1 MIVIQVQS
9 KALNRLAEELTAI
22 MEAREDELIA
32 KGMIGSR
39 SGIRIIVSPPLTE
52 DRLGFYDSS
61 GNTIVIS
68 EECCSSAYDAKNVLL
83 HELAHAL
90 DFRINGFISGH
101 SPKFREYCRLLGV
114 DGDFSKSKARLS
126 IRKDR
131 SRRDKIQKLMALS
144 SSPFENEA
152 SEAIRKAQSL
162 MLECRSAEAEGPVI
176 YTADLFSAYRLP
188 SYSAHLLSYLSEA
201 TGIYGLRWQ
210 DNDGLRTVRIHGALA
225 ETELAV
231 YIYTYLMTSSET
243 AIRKLRKQGTQVSRT
258 SFMLGAI
265 RSLSSKLSSTESK
278 SLALINAENEHLAI
292 EILYPEAVIRKR
304 KEKSYYDRESYGL
317 GNAFGSKLAV
327 PRSEKKLLE
336 R

>member
-1 MIVIQVQS
+1 M
-9 KALNRLAEELTAI
+9 
-22 MEAREDELIA
+22 
-32 KGMIGSR
+32 
-39 SGIRIIVSPPLTE
+39 PW
-52 DRLGFYDSS
+52 
-61 GNTIVIS
+61 IS
-68 EECCSSAYDAKNVLL
+68 E
-83 HELAHAL
+83 
-90 DFRINGFISGH
+90 
-101 SPKFREYCRLLGV
+101 
-114 DGDFSKSKARLS
+114 
-126 IRKDR
+126 DR

-210 DNDGLRTVRIHGALA
+210 DNDGLRTIRIHGALA

-278 SLALINAENEHLAI
+278 SH
-292 EILYPEAVIRKR
+292 PEAVIRKR